1 MPNQKEQNPLGL
13 VFYIQLLRGIA
24 NNREQVSSHQRFTN
38 STADQCN
45 GVNPTS
51 GCLCKTPTHPALHL
65 GYTLPVLVTCSPC
78 WHQLK
83 ESLSPEK
90 YLRLLNTCQS
100 PEGNSSETLSE
111 STIIPT
117 LQEEK
122 SRQKEVNPSVQEVDL
137 KVSGSPGRLGTSC
150 IPCIMETKCIHLF
163 LPGES
168 GFGVMCPEA

>member
-1 MPNQKEQNPLGL
+1 MQWSQPNQWLSLQNPHTPCAALG
-13 VFYIQLLRGIA
+13 
-24 NNREQVSSHQRFTN
+24 
-38 STADQCN
+38 
-45 GVNPTS
+45 
-51 GCLCKTPTHPALHL
+51 
-65 GYTLPVLVTCSPC
+65 TLPVLVTCSPC

-122 SRQKEVNPSVQEVDL
+122 SRQKEVNPSVQEVDV

-150 IPCIMETKCIHLF
+150 VPCIMETKCIHLF
-163 LPGES
+163 LPRES
-168 GFGVMCPEA
+168 GFGVMCSLLLQKSSLHSAFGFLSSYSTPISRLSTKTQTWL